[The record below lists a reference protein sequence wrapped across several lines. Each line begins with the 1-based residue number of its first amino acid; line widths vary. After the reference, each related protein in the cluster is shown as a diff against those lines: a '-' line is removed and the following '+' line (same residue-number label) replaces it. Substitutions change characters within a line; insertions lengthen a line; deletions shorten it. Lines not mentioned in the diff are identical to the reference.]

1 MIVVKSDGE
10 VAAMREACRITAR
23 VLEETGRHVV
33 PGVTTKDLEII
44 AAKKI
49 KQLGAKSVCLGYNGY
64 PGVICT
70 SVNSVIVHGIPSN
83 KQVLKEGDIVSLDVC
98 VIYKGFCGDASKTYS
113 VGAISA
119 EAKRLLE
126 VTESSV
132 ASAIDKCRAGCRV
145 GDISCAIQTVAESAG
160 YSVSRDFTGHGIGR
174 TLHQDPVIPNY
185 GRAGTG
191 LRIPENACLAIE
203 AMVHQGTWQIKILPD
218 GWAAV
223 PLDGKLSAHYEHTVL
238 VKKDGCEILTV

>member
-1 MIVVKSDGE
+1 MILVKSDSEISGIRE
-10 VAAMREACRITAR
+10 SCRIAAMVLDEA
-23 VLEETGRHVV
+23 GRHAA
-33 PGVTTKDLEII
+33 PGVTTKDIETI

-83 KQVLKEGDIVSLDVC
+83 KQKLKEGDIISIDVS
-98 VIYKGFCGDASKTYS
+98 VIYRGFCGDVSKTYP

-119 EAKRLLE
+119 EAKRLVE

-132 ASAIDKCRAGCRV
+132 DNAIKKCRAGCRV
-145 GDISCAIQTVAESAG
+145 GDLSSAIQTVAESAG
-160 YSVSRDFTGHGIGR
+160 FSVSRDFTGHGIGR

-191 LRIPENACLAIE
+191 LRLPENSCIAIE
-203 AMVHQGTWQIKILPD
+203 AMVHQGSWQIKILPD

-223 PLDGKLSAHYEHTVL
+223 PLDGKLSAHSEHTVL